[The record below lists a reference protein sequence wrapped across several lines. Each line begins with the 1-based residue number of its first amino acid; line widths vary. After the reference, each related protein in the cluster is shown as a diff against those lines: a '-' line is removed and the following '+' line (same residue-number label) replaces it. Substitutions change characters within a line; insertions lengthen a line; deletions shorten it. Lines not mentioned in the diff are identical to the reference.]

1 MERRRIT
8 RRDFLRVSAVT
19 AAGVLTGCARPTP
32 EVVKETVVVEKEVTK
47 EVVKEVTVA
56 PEVVEKQVTVVVEKA
71 PEKYHEAPMLAERVA
86 AGTLPPVEER
96 LPVNPS
102 VVGGRDAIGVYGGEV
117 RMTHFD
123 PVWCTSN
130 YDLNA
135 ERMLYY
141 SDIDL
146 RTIVP
151 NILES
156 WEVTPDGKTYTLHLR
171 EGMKWSDGEPVTT
184 EDIRFWWEDYYL
196 NTDLVGSPPWQMRF
210 GGEPMKLE
218 VVDDFTAKLTFA
230 ATFGNFPAHLT
241 RWEVSC
247 PSPNILAP
255 AHFYK
260 QFHAAYTDQASLN
273 AMAEE
278 QGLEG
283 WAALFNQRAQWGM
296 GVWQFPDWLTKVDFP
311 VLAPWRFVQLPQEGL
326 ILLERNPY
334 YWKVDLAGNQL
345 PYFDTF
351 RYDYVTT
358 TDAVKLKIAQG
369 ELDIVGQHDVTLAD
383 YPFYKE
389 NEATSNYKVGDYLS
403 CMSDRY
409 VLFPQH
415 YLAEDPVLT
424 EIVNHP
430 NFVKALSVAI
440 DRSEINESLFFGL
453 ARMGQISPMP
463 NSKYYKEKYGTA
475 WAQYDPALANQL
487 LDEMGLDQRD
497 SDGFRLRPD
506 GQRLKFNIEH
516 AGERVGPVTEKLTEM
531 VVTYWLEV
539 GIDATTNYE
548 QESLYNERMQNYQVH
563 CGVWHADRCTDM
575 LLHIQPQWYF
585 PTGDAAQGTAC
596 SAWVVWYT
604 AADRTT
610 EEIAPLEPP
619 AEIRKLY
626 DLFDQMTSVVSEDE
640 RVKLGQQIFDWL
652 ADNPLEIG
660 LILECPAPLLFNKNM
675 SNLPRPKVPIGWD
688 TYGLSTYHP
697 EAFFYE
703 GGQRA

>member
-1 MERRRIT
+1 MEKRKIT
-8 RRDFLRVSAVT
+8 RRDFLRVSAVA
-19 AAGVLTGCARPTP
+19 AAGVLAGCGAPATP
-32 EVVKETVVVEKEVTK
+32 VKETVVVEKEVTK

-56 PEVVEKQVTVVVEKA
+56 PQVVEKQVTVVVEKP
-71 PEKYHEAPMLAERVA
+71 PEKFHEPPMLADQVA
-86 AGTLPPVEER
+86 AGKLPPVEER
-96 LPVNPS
+96 LPVNPA

-117 RMTHFD
+117 RMIHFD
-123 PVWCTSN
+123 PVWCVSN
-130 YDLNA
+130 YDLDA

-156 WEVTPDGKTYTLHLR
+156 WEVTPDGKTYTLHMR
-171 EGMKWSDGEPVTT
+171 KGMKWSDGQPVTT
-184 EDIRFWWEDYYL
+184 EDIRFWWEDFYL

-210 GGEPMKLE
+210 GGAPMKLE

-247 PSPNILAP
+247 PGPNILAP

-260 QFHAAYTDQASLN
+260 QFHAKYTDQAKLD
-273 AMAEE
+273 ATAKE

-283 WAALFNQRAQWGM
+283 WAAWFNQHAGWGM
-296 GVWQFPDWLTKVDFP
+296 GVWQFPDWIGGFP
-311 VLAPWRFVQLPQEGL
+311 VLSPWYFVERPQEGL

-345 PYFDTF
+345 PYVDEF

-358 TDAVKLKIAQG
+358 VEAVNLKIVQG
-369 ELDIVGQHDVTLAD
+369 ELDLVGQHDVTMAS

-389 NEATSNYKVGDYLS
+389 NEPKSNFKVGDYLS

-415 YLAEDPVLT
+415 YLADDPVLT

-430 NFVKALSVAI
+430 NFVRALSVAI
-440 DRSEINESLFFGL
+440 DRSEINESLFYGT

-475 WAQYDPALANQL
+475 WAQYDPDLASKL
-487 LDEMGLDQRD
+487 LDEMGLDKKDASGIRQRK
-497 SDGFRLRPD
+497 D
-506 GQRLKFNIEH
+506 GQPLKFNIEH

-531 VVTYWLEV
+531 VVTYWREV
-539 GIDATTNYE
+539 GIDATTKYE
-548 QESLYNERMQNYQVH
+548 QENLYGDRMQLYQVH
-563 CGVWHADRCTDM
+563 CGVWHQDRCTDM
-575 LLHIQPQWYF
+575 LLHIQPQWF
-585 PTGDAAQGTAC
+585 IPTGDARQGTAC
-596 SAWVVWYT
+596 AAWTTWYM
-604 AADRTT
+604 APDRTT

-619 AEIRKLY
+619 AQVKKLY
-626 DLFDQMTSVVSEDE
+626 DLFDQMTSVVSENE

-652 ADNPLEIG
+652 ADNPLAIG
-660 LILECPAPLLFNKNM
+660 FILECPAPLLFNLNLR
-675 SNLPRPKVPIGWD
+675 NLPRPKVPIGWD
-688 TYGLSTYHP
+688 SYGLSTYHP
-697 EAFFYE
+697 EAFYYE
-703 GGQRA
+703 GGKRA

>member
-32 EVVKETVVVEKEVTK
+32 EVVKETVVVEKEVT
-47 EVVKEVTVA
+47 VA

-71 PEKYHEAPMLAERVA
+71 PEKYHEAPMLADQVA

-96 LPVNPS
+96 LPVNPA

-171 EGMKWSDGEPVTT
+171 QGMKWSDGQPVTT

-260 QFHAAYTDQASLN
+260 QFHAAYTDQAELD

-296 GVWQFPDWLTKVDFP
+296 GVWQFPDWITKVDFP
-311 VLAPWRFVQLPQEGL
+311 VLAPWHFVQLPQEGL

-430 NFVKALSVAI
+430 NFVRALSVAI
-440 DRSEINESLFFGL
+440 DREEINESLFFGL

-497 SDGFRLRPD
+497 GDGFRLRPD
-506 GQRLKFNIEH
+506 GERLKYNIEH

-548 QESLYNERMQNYQVH
+548 QENLYSERMQSYQVH
-563 CGVWHADRCTDM
+563 CGIWHADRCTDM

-585 PTGDAAQGTAC
+585 PTGDPGQGTAC

-610 EEIAPLEPP
+610 EEIAKLEPP